1 MENSKKKMLREVSH
15 DRLTPKK
22 RDDLVQSE
30 IFGNFDDDELEYDD
44 QMMII
49 WNIRLQSLIN
59 KQ

>member
-1 MENSKKKMLREVSH
+1 MENPKKKMLREVSH

-30 IFGNFDDDELEYDD
+30 IFGDFDDDDLEYDD
-44 QMMII
+44 QTMII
-49 WNIRLQSLIN
+49 WNNRLQSLIN

>member
-15 DRLTPKK
+15 DLLTPKK

-49 WNIRLQSLIN
+49 
-59 KQ
+59 

>member
-1 MENSKKKMLREVSH
+1 MEDSKKKMLREVSH

-44 QMMII
+44 QTMII
-49 WNIRLQSLIN
+49 
-59 KQ
+59 

>member
-30 IFGNFDDDELEYDD
+30 IFGDFEEDGLDYEAD
-44 QMMII
+44 MMT
-49 WNIRLQSLIN
+49 LTEF
-59 KQ
+59 

>member
-30 IFGNFDDDELEYDD
+30 IFGDFEEDGLDYESDIVTLTEF
-44 QMMII
+44 
-49 WNIRLQSLIN
+49 
-59 KQ
+59 